1 MIIVSLVHLI
11 FESEKGGE
19 RENKRDRE
27 REIERETESCY
38 DRVMAW
44 VINLTVG
51 YEG

>member
-1 MIIVSLVHLI
+1 MKRKRVGR
-11 FESEKGGE
+11 EKSSG
-19 RENKRDRE
+19 ENK

-38 DRVMAW
+38 ERLMAW